1 MSRLARLLNKKSLNV
16 IGIMSGTS
24 LDGLDIALCRITPF
38 GQNYKIKVLATSY
51 AAYPV
56 RLHKDLLRI
65 VSADRIAKDE
75 LTAFEADLCSFYNKQ
90 IMSFI
95 SANKVGKVD
104 LIGSHGQ
111 TIFHLDK
118 RFAKGRK
125 RYGLTWQLGD
135 GDKIASQTWIPVIS
149 DFRRKDAALGG
160 SGAPLTPVCHY
171 HLFGSK
177 KENRA
182 ILNIGGI
189 TNLTYLPKTGGKGAI
204 RASDC
209 GPGNML
215 VDQLM
220 QGFYKRRYDS
230 AGRKALAGRFSDALL
245 KKMTSQ
251 SWFKKPFPKSLG
263 REQFG
268 REMVQR
274 IVHNGNK
281 LRLSKAD
288 IIATVS
294 ELTLLAVTGYLSNF
308 PLPSRLIVAGGG
320 VHNDYFMKRLSEMLS
335 GCEVM
340 DSGAMGIDPDYLEA
354 VSFALLAAM
363 FIKNDTAS
371 LPHVTGAGRPGVL
384 GKLSLP

>member
-24 LDGLDIALCRITPF
+24 LDGLDIALCRITPL
-38 GQNYKIKVLATSY
+38 GQNYQIKVLAASC

-56 RLHKDLLRI
+56 CLRKELFRI
-65 VSADRIAKDE
+65 ASADAISKNE
-75 LTAFEADLCSFYNKQ
+75 LTAFEADLCYFYSKQ
-90 IMSFI
+90 IENFI
-95 SANKVGKVD
+95 SANKVAKVD

-111 TIFHLDK
+111 TIFHLDS
-118 RFAKGRK
+118 RSAKGRK
-125 RYGLTWQLGD
+125 RYSLTWQLGD
-135 GDKIASQTWIPVIS
+135 GDKIAAQTGIPVIS
-149 DFRRKDAALGG
+149 DFRRKDTALGG

-182 ILNIGGI
+182 VLNIGGI
-189 TNLTYLPKTGGKGAI
+189 TNLTYLPKRGGKGAI

-220 QGFYKRRYDS
+220 QKYHKRRYDS
-230 AGRKALAGRFSDALL
+230 AGRKALSGRFSDALL
-245 KKMTSQ
+245 RKMTSQ

-274 IVHNGNK
+274 IVHYGNK

-288 IIATVS
+288 IIATAS
-294 ELTLLAVTGYLSNF
+294 ELTVQSVIEYLSNF
-308 PLPSRLIVAGGG
+308 PAVSRLIVAGGG
-320 VHNDYFMKRLSEMLS
+320 VHNDYIMKRFSEILT

-340 DSGAMGIDPDYLEA
+340 DSGAMGVDPDYLEA
-354 VSFALLAAM
+354 VSFALLAVM

-371 LPHVTGAGRPGVL
+371 LPFVTGAGRPAVL